1 MGERPGK
8 AGAMPPRTGVIPL
21 LLLAL
26 VVVGFRFLGAAF
38 PESLPNF
45 QPLPALLLCSI
56 VFLRGPLRWVLPL
69 AVWLITD
76 PVVSLL
82 QGYPLVWWHHLS
94 LLFGLAATV
103 GIALAIGKR
112 AGAARIL
119 GGTAAAALA
128 FYFVTNCASFVVLPN
143 YPKTL
148 EGFVQAQWTG
158 PAGFGPTWV
167 FLRNAL
173 ASNLLFTALL
183 LAAARWETL
192 EARTVPEGSVK
203 KAAD

>member
-8 AGAMPPRTGVIPL
+8 AGAMPLRAGVIPL